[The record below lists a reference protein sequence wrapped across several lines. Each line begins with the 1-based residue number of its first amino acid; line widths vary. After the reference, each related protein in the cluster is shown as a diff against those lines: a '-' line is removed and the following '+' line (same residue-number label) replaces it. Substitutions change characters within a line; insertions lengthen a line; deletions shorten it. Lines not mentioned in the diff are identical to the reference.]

1 MIFRNQTKSIE
12 HSAHWL
18 YHGRSNLIIQCA
30 PFCSRRHLEVIDLLR
45 IEFFQ
50 LRRFQLQEAPDAFF
64 RQGTPARQRV
74 EKLWEKSQNFND
86 FENFE
91 WEKTSLGWFWDDVG
105 MIYRYSSCCT
115 MYLVCA
121 ARASELT
128 DDQKL
133 PKVCAKP
140 SKTHIL
146 ACKRRVTPRK
156 ANSPATSQSFPYI
169 KYKKNQNDQQ
179 TYNQDHTQ
187 IHLLH
192 LSSWCNYD
200 NVRCSPL
207 NDPKDNQ
214 PMRRSSY

>member
-91 WEKTSLGWFWDDVG
+91 WEKKQVGWCWDDLPLFIMLHHVSG
-105 MIYRYSSCCT
+105 LCG
-115 MYLVCA
+115 
-121 ARASELT
+121 ASVWV

-156 ANSPATSQSFPYI
+156 ANSPATSQSFRYI
-169 KYKKNQNDQQ
+169 NYKKNQNDQQ

>member
-1 MIFRNQTKSIE
+1 MVDQISSSNAPRFVLGGTWKSLIFFASSFSSSGAFSSKR
-12 HSAHWL
+12 
-18 YHGRSNLIIQCA
+18 RRM
-30 PFCSRRHLEVIDLLR
+30 PFFAKERPLGNEWKNCEKNHKTSTTLR
-45 IEFFQ
+45 T
-50 LRRFQLQEAPDAFF
+50 LS
-64 RQGTPARQRV
+64 G
-74 EKLWEKSQNFND
+74 K
-86 FENFE
+86 
-91 WEKTSLGWFWDDVG
+91 KTSLGWFWDDVG

>member
-1 MIFRNQTKSIE
+1 MRPVLFSAAPGSHWSSSHRVFPAQALSAPRGAGCLFSPRNARSATSGKTVRKNTK
-12 HSAHWL
+12 
-18 YHGRSNLIIQCA
+18 
-30 PFCSRRHLEVIDLLR
+30 
-45 IEFFQ
+45 
-50 LRRFQLQEAPDAFF
+50 LQ
-64 RQGTPARQRV
+64 R
-74 EKLWEKSQNFND
+74 LWELWVGK
-86 FENFE
+86 
-91 WEKTSLGWFWDDVG
+91 KTSGMILGWCWDDLPLFIMLHHVSG
-105 MIYRYSSCCT
+105 LCG
-115 MYLVCA
+115 
-121 ARASELT
+121 ASVWV

-156 ANSPATSQSFPYI
+156 ANSPATSQSFRYI
-169 KYKKNQNDQQ
+169 NYKKNQNDQQ